1 MEPSRSNRDALV
13 DQERLRFSQAVVA
26 VGALAA
32 FVFQIPVLA
41 LLLAGAELVAMGP
54 GPARDVLAMPYD
66 RWLGPRRGTGRLNEP
81 VGRARLVRVTTIIT
95 LGAAGFWWLVGAL
108 GLGELF
114 TLVGAGMAGVYATTG
129 IVAIASLVTGARS
142 VRRRRADRG

>member
-1 MEPSRSNRDALV
+1 MEPNRRDRDILV

-32 FVFQIPVLA
+32 FVFQIPVLV

-54 GPARDVLAMPYD
+54 VPARDVLAMPYD
-66 RWLGPRRGTGRLNEP
+66 RWLGPRRGPRRPSEPIGRS
-81 VGRARLVRVTTIIT
+81 RLVRVTTIIT

-114 TLVGAGMAGVYATTG
+114 TLVGAGIAGVYATTG
-129 IVAIASLVTGARS
+129 IIAIASLVNGARG
-142 VRRRRADRG
+142 VLRRRADRG